1 MRDEQVLSRHG
12 GAQANGRV
20 AAAQSRLRMRNTGGR
35 SEPFTWGNKLA
46 GAPYFGAAAQDRR
59 TDLTFRFLPGGG
71 PPSEFLVMVCV
82 KRCAPLE
89 VSWHSLCGGRKVL
102 RRRL

>member
-1 MRDEQVLSRHG
+1 VLSRHG

-20 AAAQSRLRMRNTGGR
+20 AAAQSRLRMRNAGGR

-46 GAPYFGAAAQDRR
+46 GAPYFGGAVQDRR

-71 PPSEFLVMVCV
+71 PPSEWPHDGL
-82 KRCAPLE
+82 REALHAPRGE
-89 VSWHSLCGGRKVL
+89 VAFSVWRA
-102 RRRL
+102 